1 MTMHDITPITIKTP
15 CDYCGVMTHSI
26 RQYDQWHVS
35 HWLIPIDGSGSD
47 WLATWCKDCGPKHR
61 K

>member
-1 MTMHDITPITIKTP
+1 MIKHDITPDTFTAP
-15 CDYCGVMTHSI
+15 CDFCGADTYSV

-35 HWLIPIDGSGSD
+35 HWLVPIDGSGSD
-47 WLATWCKDCGPKHR
+47 HLAIWCKDCGPKHR